1 MDVKAKDVGS
11 PSFTRVALP
20 GSYAISMTKDAFHTY
35 YITAVAEGGRTTD
48 VIHTDATVIKAWEKF
63 RFINGGPTDPY
74 FSIQTLAGYF
84 LSAVNSGGLTANAIT
99 SAATSVGDWELLAF
113 KPQSGLSYTPHFAIQ
128 TTRGYFLTAV
138 GHGGHNSGDT
148 IHSDATVAKD
158 WEMFDF
164 IKIGDPGTN
173 STYSFQGLYSY
184 GGSGGFLRAPGGG
197 RRNDSSALIVDPGGE
212 GYTLAFT
219 LIRQDDGTYAL
230 KTSSG
235 YYVTANAGGLPGAG
249 YRTDTPEVN
258 NWEKFTIIP
267 NETDCTSHIRT
278 YNGTYLSIVTGQP
291 PQPPNVLDNVVDIAK
306 ATRWRLWV
314 MAFYA

>member
-20 GSYAISMTKDAFHTY
+20 GYYAISMIKDAFHTY

-113 KPQSGLSYTPHFAIQ
+113 KPQSGTSYTPHFAIQ

-164 IKIGDPGTN
+164 IKDRRPRNQLHLQLPGTLLVRRKRRL
-173 STYSFQGLYSY
+173 S
-184 GGSGGFLRAPGGG
+184 GSSPEAAGVTTALP
-197 RRNDSSALIVDPGGE
+197 SSW
-212 GYTLAFT
+212 
-219 LIRQDDGTYAL
+219 
-230 KTSSG
+230 
-235 YYVTANAGGLPGAG
+235 GAG
-249 YRTDTPEVN
+249 RDTRSPSRSFARTTEPTPS
-258 NWEKFTIIP
+258 KHPAAT
-267 NETDCTSHIRT
+267 TSPQTQADFQERA
-278 YNGTYLSIVTGQP
+278 TGQTP
-291 PQPPNVLDNVVDIAK
+291 RK
-306 ATRWRLWV
+306 
-314 MAFYA
+314 